1 MDRPKLL
8 LLTGPGG
15 AGKSTLAHELGRLD
29 GFTRLLSY
37 STRPARSGSAPSEYL
52 HVSLAHFAALLAA
65 DKLVE
70 VLTAPSGTLYGFPRP
85 EGVPDASIAVAIS
98 SASGCYVVR
107 QRLAGS
113 HEVRV
118 MLVDAT
124 NEVLTDRMKQR
135 GDTHRQIAHRLELAA
150 IERMTVGGTDWTV
163 GGDTVT
169 ATFQEALRVSQH
181 WRAES
186 PPTIPSSPGLRRD

>member
-15 AGKSTLAHELGRLD
+15 AGKSTLAHELCQFD

-37 STRPARSGSAPSEYL
+37 STRPARPGSQPPEYL
-52 HVSLAHFAALLAA
+52 HVSLSDFATLLAA

-85 EGVPDASIAVAIS
+85 EKLSDASIAVAIS
-98 SASGCYVVR
+98 SASGCYVIG
-107 QRLAGS
+107 QRLASS
-113 HEVRV
+113 HDVRV

-124 NEVLTDRMKQR
+124 DEVLKARMARR
-135 GDTHRQIAHRLELAA
+135 GDNERQINHRLQLAA
-150 IERMTVGGTDWTV
+150 IERMTVGGADWIV
-163 GGDTVT
+163 SGDTVP
-169 ATFQEALRVSQH
+169 ATLREALRVTQQ
-181 WRAES
+181 WRV
-186 PPTIPSSPGLRRD
+186 